1 MFLRALYG
9 GIKTPPFQKLE
20 TRGMAEEDH
29 VAGKKRSGKIVT
41 GYARLWPREVFDIH
55 KKKELLIKQQK
66 LLHGT
71 GVCVLY
77 RDDDP
82 YYVGQT
88 AGSLFERIHD
98 HANKTTDKWYHL
110 WNFFSAFHVPK
121 KHLDEVEAILIAAMP
136 TANSANPRIAPVDLP
151 REVRRILAERRR
163 IDADQPRFATQ

>member
-9 GIKTPPFQKLE
+9 GVKTPPFRKLE
-20 TRGMAEEDH
+20 TRGMAEGDH
-29 VAGKKRSGKIVT
+29 VAGKKRLGKIVT
-41 GYARLWPREVFDIH
+41 GYTRLWPREVFDIH

-66 LLHGT
+66 LLNGT
-71 GVCVLY
+71 GVYVLY
-77 RDDDP
+77 RDDVP

-88 AGSLFERIHD
+88 TGSLFERIYD
-98 HANKTTDKWYHL
+98 HANKTRAKWYHL

-121 KHLDEVEAILIAAMP
+121 EHLDEVEAILIAAMP

-163 IDADQPRFATQ
+163 IDADQPRLATQ